1 MALSLPCP
9 SEGAGA
15 EDWLSSPSWVG
26 GASGAFD
33 SLFDALV
40 GLGVN
45 CSGPNGG
52 NQAHAKMLKI
62 VEVLSTTNSVG
73 GLQHFV
79 CLRLSNT
86 VSYE

>member
-45 CSGPNGG
+45 CGQAAAAEVRLRPENSSGNRVAGPTEGTKRM
-52 NQAHAKMLKI
+52 Q
-62 VEVLSTTNSVG
+62 
-73 GLQHFV
+73 Q
-79 CLRLSNT
+79 C
-86 VSYE
+86 